1 MPGSE
6 LPMATTTTT
15 TTTTTTAF
23 RPATAADG
31 DDVIRLQEAFYA
43 EEGYPFVA
51 ASMRPALDRLLADP
65 SFGHVWVAEDAQRC
79 VAYAVLTFGYSL
91 EHRGRD
97 AFVDELYVV
106 PSHRGRGLG
115 RAALAL
121 IDAYCRAHG
130 VHVLL
135 LEVEHVND
143 EAHALYRRA
152 GFGAGT
158 RHLLK
163 KHLD

>member
-1 MPGSE
+1 MTEPSSSYR
-6 LPMATTTTT
+6 LATV
-15 TTTTTTAF
+15 
-23 RPATAADG
+23 ADL
-31 DDVIRLQEAFYA
+31 DDVLSLQRDFYA
-43 EEGYPFVA
+43 EEGYPFAVEH
-51 ASMRPALDRLLADP
+51 MRLALATLLGDP
-65 SFGHVWVAEDAQRC
+65 SLGQVWVAEDAQRL
-79 VAYAVLTFGYSL
+79 VAYAVLTLGYSL

-115 RAALAL
+115 RAALGL
-121 IDAYCRAHG
+121 MDGYCREHG

-135 LEVEHVND
+135 LEVEHVNED
-143 EAHALYRRA
+143 AHALYRRA

-163 KHLD
+163 KHIA

>member
-1 MPGSE
+1 MPAVTGRPTSPYR
-6 LPMATTTTT
+6 LAT
-15 TTTTTTAF
+15 
-23 RPATAADG
+23 
-31 DDVIRLQEAFYA
+31 DVDLDQVLFLQRDFYE
-43 EEGYPFVA
+43 EEGYPF
-51 ASMRPALDRLLADP
+51 ASEQMRPALMTLL
-65 SFGHVWVAEDAQRC
+65 GHPALGQLWVAEEEQQV
-79 VAYAVLTFGYSL
+79 VAYAVLTLGYSL

-121 IDAYCRAHG
+121 MDGYCRENG

-135 LEVEHVND
+135 LEVEHINED
-143 EAHALYRRA
+143 AHALYRRA
-152 GFGAGT
+152 GFVAGT

-163 KHLD
+163 KRID

>member
-1 MPGSE
+1 VT
-6 LPMATTTTT
+6 LPAPSY
-15 TTTTTTAF
+15 
-23 RPATAADG
+23 RLATAADT
-31 DDVIRLQEAFYA
+31 DDVLALQRDFYA
-43 EEGYPFVA
+43 EEGYPFA
-51 ASMRPALDRLLADP
+51 AEQMRPALATLLSDP
-65 SFGHVWVAEDAQRC
+65 ALGQVWVAVQAQRI
-79 VAYAVLTFGYSL
+79 VAYAVLTLGYSL
-91 EHRGRD
+91 EHHGRD

-106 PSHRGRGLG
+106 PAHRSQGLG

-121 IDAYCRAHG
+121 MDTYCREHY

-152 GFGAGT
+152 GFATGT

-163 KHLD
+163 KYIG

>member
-1 MPGSE
+1 VKDPGSPYR
-6 LPMATTTTT
+6 L
-15 TTTTTTAF
+15 
-23 RPATAADG
+23 ATAADT
-31 DDVIRLQEAFYA
+31 DEVLALQRDFYA
-43 EEGYPFVA
+43 EEGYPFA
-51 ASMRPALDRLLADP
+51 AEQMRFALARLLADP
-65 SFGHVWVAEDAQRC
+65 SLGQIWVAEQAQRL
-79 VAYAVLTFGYSL
+79 VAYAVLTLGYSL
-91 EHRGRD
+91 EHHGRD

-106 PSHRGRGLG
+106 PSHRGQGFG

-121 IDAYCRAHG
+121 MDIYCREHD

-152 GFGAGT
+152 GFVTGT

-163 KHLD
+163 KRIG

>member
-1 MPGSE
+1 MTEPSSSYR
-6 LPMATTTTT
+6 LATV
-15 TTTTTTAF
+15 
-23 RPATAADG
+23 ADL
-31 DDVIRLQEAFYA
+31 DDVLSLQRDFYA
-43 EEGYPFVA
+43 EEGYPFAVEH
-51 ASMRPALDRLLADP
+51 MRPALATLLGDP
-65 SFGHVWVAEDAQRC
+65 SLGQVWVAEDAQRL
-79 VAYAVLTFGYSL
+79 VAYAVLTLGYSL

-115 RAALAL
+115 RAALGL
-121 IDAYCRAHG
+121 MDGYCREHG

-135 LEVEHVND
+135 LEVEYDNED
-143 EAHALYRRA
+143 AHALYRRV

-163 KHLD
+163 KHIA

>member
-1 MPGSE
+1 M
-6 LPMATTTTT
+6 
-15 TTTTTTAF
+15 TAAAGGAAPSY
-23 RPATAADG
+23 RLATAADT
-31 DDVIRLQEAFYA
+31 DEVLSLQRDFYA
-43 EEGYPFVA
+43 EEGYPF
-51 ASMRPALDRLLADP
+51 ASEQMRPALAALLADP
-65 SFGHVWVAEDAQRC
+65 SLGQVWIAEQAQQV
-79 VAYAVLTFGYSL
+79 VAYAVLTLGYSL
-91 EHRGRD
+91 EHHGRD

-106 PSHRGRGLG
+106 ASHRGQGLG

-121 IDAYCRAHG
+121 MDTYCREHH

-152 GFGAGT
+152 GFVTGT

-163 KHLD
+163 KRTL